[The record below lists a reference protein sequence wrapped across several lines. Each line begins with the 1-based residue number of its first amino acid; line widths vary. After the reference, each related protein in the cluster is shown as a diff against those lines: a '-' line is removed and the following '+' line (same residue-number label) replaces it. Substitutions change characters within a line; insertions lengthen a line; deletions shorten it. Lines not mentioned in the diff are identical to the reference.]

1 MAVPFIDLAAQ
12 RARIQTTLADGIER
26 VLAHGQFILGPEVAM
41 LEKALGEKNEVAH
54 AIACANGT
62 DALTLAL
69 RAEGIGAGDAVFVPA
84 FTFAAPAEAALL
96 CGAVPFFVDIDDDF
110 LLAPASLKRAILEAR
125 AQGLAA
131 KAVVAVELYGLPADH
146 ESLLAIAREEKL
158 FFLIDAAQSLGARY
172 RGGGGSTM
180 SSSVSW
186 GDAATTSFFPTKPL
200 GGYGDGGAVLTHDAA
215 RACVVREIANH
226 GQEAGHRYRHRRLGT
241 NSRLD
246 TLQAAV
252 LLAKMTVFDEELSL
266 RQKVAETYER
276 LFAQALSKKDARGES
291 SLLRLPR
298 VPAGRSCVWGQYTL
312 RSARRDAIRETCAA
326 AGVATLVHYP
336 LALCAQEAFRHCP
349 VVGGGVPQA
358 ERAAAEVVSLPMHP
372 YLRLSQQE
380 EVVAA
385 VLAAVLAAF

>member
-12 RARIQTTLADGIER
+12 RARIQATLADGIER

-62 DALTLAL
+62 DALTIAL

-110 LLAPASLKRAILEAR
+110 LLAPASLKRAIIEAR

-146 ESLLAIAREEKL
+146 ESLLAVAREEEL

-172 RGGGGSTM
+172 GDGSTM

-200 GGYGDGGAVLTHDAA
+200 GGYGDGGAVLTHDAE
-215 RACVVREIANH
+215 RACIVREIANH

-266 RQKVAETYER
+266 RQKAAETYER
-276 LFAQALSKKDARGES
+276 LFAQALPKKDERGES

-312 RSARRDAIRETCAA
+312 RSARRDAICEKCAA

-336 LALCAQEAFRHCP
+336 LALCAQEAFRDCP
-349 VVGGGVPQA
+349 VVGGGVALA

-372 YLRLSQQE
+372 YLRSAQQE

-385 VLAAVLAAF
+385 VLAAF